1 MKRRQFLAF
10 LGFFSFGGT
19 TAFWRLLK
27 PSWRAEAAEAAE
39 EHLTRSVAA
48 LADVMFPGDGAP
60 KASELGI
67 HRQVLEMAEL
77 QTSIANGVAW
87 LDKHAAHQGAADF
100 LGLDEARKLAAL
112 DLAFASRD
120 EGIQPFVLALRFH
133 LGTAYYAASPIKSA
147 FAYTGP
153 PQPEGFLDFQEP
165 PG

>member
-27 PSWRAEAAEAAE
+27 PSWRAEAGE
-39 EHLTRSVAA
+39 EHVTRSVAA
-48 LADVMFPGDGAP
+48 LADVMFPGDGVP

-67 HRQVLEMAEL
+67 HRRVLEMAEL

-87 LDKHAAHQGAADF
+87 LDQRAARQGAADF

-112 DLAFASRD
+112 DAAFASRD
-120 EGIQPFVLALRFH
+120 DGIQPFVLALRFH

-165 PG
+165 PA